1 MNLVILIGNIGQ
13 DVELTSFE
21 NGGQIARTTLATNE
35 SYTNREGQKV
45 DVTEWH
51 NLDVSN
57 KLADVFQKHV
67 KKGDKIR
74 VSGKLKTQ
82 SYDKE
87 GVKHYITKVLVNE
100 VEFLTPKAS
109 QPTTAGDNEEN

>member
-35 SYTNREGQKV
+35 SYTNREGQMV

-51 NLDVSN
+51 NLEVSN

-82 SYDKE
+82 SYDKYVSCAKAINQMAAE
-87 GVKHYITKVLVNE
+87 GNQQCYRQCIRNDRRLHI
-100 VEFLTPKAS
+100 
-109 QPTTAGDNEEN
+109 

>member
-13 DVELTSFE
+13 DVEVTTFD
-21 NGGQIARTTLATNE
+21 NGGKIARTSLATNE
-35 SYTNREGQKV
+35 SYTNKEGQRV
-45 DVTEWH
+45 EATEWH
-51 NLDVSN
+51 QIEANN
-57 KLADVFQKHV
+57 KLADIFHNHV

-87 GVKHYITKVLVNE
+87 GAKHYITKVLVNE